1 MNMAIGR
8 FLAGIGCLI
17 WNPAD
22 DTYLIL
28 RRAPTKDFAAGM
40 WECVTG
46 RVDQGEGFEDAL
58 RREVREELGAEVKPL
73 FMVGTTHFYRG
84 QDRPEYELVGIV
96 YCGVV
101 DRPADIRLSAEH
113 SECRWVTATQ
123 ARELLSLTQ
132 PTELWLAR
140 IIDRVEFFR
149 KYYPDELLDFN
160 AQQGF
165 EMG

>member
-58 RREVREELGAEVKPL
+58 RREVREELDVEVQPL
-73 FMVGTTHFYRG
+73 FIVGTTHFYRG
-84 QDRPEYELVGIV
+84 LDRPEFELVGIV

-101 DRPADIRLSAEH
+101 DQPSDIQISPEH
-113 SECRWVTATQ
+113 SECRWVSA
-123 ARELLSLTQ
+123 AEGIALLSLDQ
-132 PTELWLAR
+132 PTELWLAQ
-140 IIDRVEFFR
+140 IIERAEFFR
-149 KYYPDELLDFN
+149 RHLPEELLRFN
-160 AQQGF
+160 AEQGF